1 MKEMIEEY
9 GGIIWA
15 ALAGAA
21 AIAILAAILYPGNKI
36 YTLVH
41 NLWTASL
48 P

>member
-21 AIAILAAILYPGNKI
+21 TIGILSAILFPGNPL
-36 YTLVH
+36 YTSVH
-41 NLWTASL
+41 ELWTASL
-48 P
+48 L